1 MVLKDVKIQ
10 IITAMKNNKEIYVKS
25 KANMADDI
33 FRTLHNRNF
42 SFEISN
48 IFNDNTLSLFKNL
61 KKKNI
66 PVYKILLQNFLNSK
80 KIESEMEKLIWTSE
94 FLEFLNN
101 NHDSILGKTNEFYKR
116 IK

>member
-1 MVLKDVKIQ
+1 
-10 IITAMKNNKEIYVKS
+10 
-25 KANMADDI
+25 MADDI

-101 NHDSILGKTNEFYKR
+101 NHDSILGNTNEFYKR
-116 IK
+116 INKINKFNKNGNKLHQRTN